1 MKKSLLVVFM
11 VMALLVAFAVT
22 ASANEAATTE
32 PKTVEVVITR
42 SEVKPG
48 ENGALTFTDKAVTL
62 KPNDTLKVIYKLDG
76 EWADNNLA
84 GYKLT
89 LQGGAYV
96 NVSETATS
104 TDGAAVKQISVEKL
118 FTQNQVKELTCTI
131 SKENGDTVTGNII
144 VTVGKAAPEPTF
156 TVATNN
162 EANYD
167 AVPGGTNEFYHK
179 ESTASG
185 EEGGIAISVPKGYTI
200 ELGSYAEGENTYG
213 VKELTSGPNVS
224 TDDQKLVV
232 TIPYEKLFKDK
243 ANEITV
249 PVTWEY
255 ARDEKYYATE
265 GKAWVSFTLYGS
277 AQNAASLALDWE
289 LGAGEPYQY
298 TTDDKETAVS
308 DTDSPKTAVEL
319 TGGETFTLH
328 VNSDVKSVAFTGTY
342 EGADIRGISMSGV
355 SGNTVEFTVAAG
367 ATETITVTAASG
379 RTQVYTIKVVADL
392 DEAVLES
399 VELTF
404 ADAQG
409 GTATRTVTFSGK
421 SAQVNVPSGYQTLTG
436 IKYAYSEGATGAE
449 VDESLP
455 YALETGGNQFVI
467 TVTAR
472 GGEED
477 TYVLTVTRGELR
489 SATVAFSSSTPT
501 SYRTDDPFTVSGTY
515 TGNFVELT
523 ATNATVGATSSADGR
538 FTATVTPEDGTTAA
552 ITVTATA
559 EGDGVNLAEG
569 KVTATRTVNY
579 LTTAPDIDLYF
590 GTSPNDKDY
599 LTDEKPEKTTYSNRH
614 DLDLSASVDNFYIT
628 WSVPTGYDKD
638 LVALSIDGTQ
648 IDDVRSGNG
657 YYRVHL
663 ENDWYDSSYRTF
675 TIQYKYAGSTVQ
687 TYYYTLHQVGNLYLA
702 EVGYNDEDSTA
713 SRSNYEEI
721 RLTAGK
727 TFYVE
732 DIRDSAFDWDDTLY
746 FYAEASRSAYD
757 VEVRYHANS
766 SVSWS
771 KADRAER
778 VSRTSDFWEIPY
790 EEGDEV
796 YVYVL
801 VEDDGDELETYTF
814 ALNGEESTLEL
825 DDLEAATGTASRDDD
840 YTIVPGMTGGVYDY
854 YILVPYSMRSEAV
867 YVRADASRSYDV
879 YVDGGSTDENGDWV
893 KIASSASSAGSFK
906 IEVVDGSDR
915 GEYTVHVEVAP
926 RDADDDDQLDDI
938 TIKSA
943 AKSSTRAS
951 SRHSV
956 SLSPSFSSSK
966 TSYTAYS
973 SEEYVW
979 VSVDGTRDQLIF
991 VNGEKVSYNGTSAAI
1006 KLEKGRN
1013 EVEVITVAE
1022 NCDDITTYEI
1032 DVMYQSS
1039 VLLESLSVGS
1049 STMSPA
1055 FSATSRNYI
1064 AHVGANVSSISISAR
1079 AQDDSA
1085 AIAIGS
1091 SAYGEGRAS
1100 GSVSLQPGV
1109 NVVTVYVGS
1118 RTSGNYYTISIY
1130 RETAN
1135 PTVVVSN
1142 QKIAVDNGSAQTL
1155 TAYNIGGNN
1164 FLQLRD
1170 LAALL
1175 RNTDAAFSLSYN
1187 DSTRTATMTSGGT
1200 YRLTGLEN
1208 AALAKYKSCVA
1219 SNQSF
1224 VLDRAS
1230 VYPMAYNIDGV
1241 NYVMIRDLACLMDFG
1256 VSYSDSARTLYV
1268 DTDGS
1273 YSPAY

>member
-22 ASANEAATTE
+22 ASADGTAATE

-42 SEVKPG
+42 SEAKG
-48 ENGALTFTDKAVTL
+48 EGNTLRFDDKAVTL
-62 KPNDTLKVIYKLDG
+62 KPGETLKVIYMLDG
-76 EWADNNLA
+76 EWASGNLA
-84 GYKLT
+84 GYTLT
-89 LQGGAYV
+89 LKGEPYV
-96 NVSETATS
+96 DVSETATS
-104 TDGAAVKQISVEKL
+104 TDGTAVTQISVEQL
-118 FTQNQVKELTCTI
+118 FTQNQVKVLTCTI
-131 SKENGDTVTGNII
+131 SKENGDTVTGNIN
-144 VTVGKAAPEPTF
+144 VTVGEAAPKPTY

-162 EANYD
+162 EANY
-167 AVPGGTNEFYHK
+167 APVAGGTDEFYRV
-179 ESTASG
+179 STSSDG
-185 EEGGIAISVPKGYTI
+185 KGGIKITAQEGYTV
-200 ELGSYAEGENTYG
+200 ELDEAALAAEGKN
-213 VKELTSGPNVS
+213 
-224 TDDQKLVV
+224 
-232 TIPYEKLFKDK
+232 PYAIEKLTNDTPVDKDVV
-243 ANEITV
+243 AVIPFTSLNATAPIRVDV
-249 PVTWEY
+249 PVIWKH
-255 ARDEKYYATE
+255 ARNETYYATE
-265 GKAWVSFTLYGS
+265 GKDTVSFTLYGS
-277 AQNAASLALDWE
+277 DQNAASLALDWE

-298 TTDDKETAVS
+298 TTDDKATPES
-308 DTDSPKTAVEL
+308 GNDSPAKAVTL
-319 TGGETFTLH
+319 KGGKTFTLH
-328 VNSDVKSVAFTGTY
+328 VNSNVKSVAFTGTY
-342 EGADIRGISMSGV
+342 AGASISGISMSGV
-355 SGNTVEFTVAAG
+355 SGNDVNFTVAAG
-367 ATETITVTAASG
+367 ATETITVKAESG
-379 RTQVYTIKVVADL
+379 RTLVYKIKVVADL
-392 DEAVLES
+392 DKAELLGLVLTGNNG
-399 VELTF
+399 VEYK
-404 ADAQG
+404 AKIVDNK
-409 GTATRTVTFSGK
+409 AT
-421 SAQVNVPSGYQTLTG
+421 VNVPSSVSQITAFRATTG
-436 IKYAYSEGATGAE
+436 DGTNAKFDVSF
-449 VDESLP
+449 P
-455 YALETGGNQFVI
+455 YTLETGTNLTHI
-467 TVTAR
+467 TVTAL
-472 GGEED
+472 GGEEKI
-477 TYVLTVTRGELR
+477 YSVEVVRGELR
-489 SATVAFSSSTPT
+489 SATVRITDAPDSHKGEAFE
-501 SYRTDDPFTVSGTY
+501 VKGTY
-515 TGNFVELT
+515 TGEFVGLT
-523 ATNATVGATSSADGR
+523 ATNATVDVTGSANGR
-538 FTATVTPEDGTTAA
+538 FTATVTPAAGTTAA
-552 ITVTATA
+552 IKVTATA
-559 EGDGVNLAEG
+559 KGDGVNLAAAE
-569 KVTATRTVNY
+569 VTATKTVNY
-579 LTTAPDIDLYF
+579 LTTAPNIDLYF
-590 GTSPNDKDY
+590 GTSANNAAY
-599 LTDEKPEKTTYSNRH
+599 LTDKTPENTTSSNRH

-638 LVALSIDGTQ
+638 LVELSISGTQ
-648 IDDVRSGNG
+648 IDRETSGNG
-657 YYRVHL
+657 YYRVYL
-663 ENDWYDSSYRTF
+663 EDEWYDSSNRTF
-675 TIQYKYAGSTVQ
+675 TIRYKYAGSAVQ
-687 TYYYTLHQVGNLYLA
+687 TYYYTLHRVGNLYLA
-702 EVGYNDEDSTA
+702 EVGYNDDDRTTS
-713 SRSNYEEI
+713 SSNYEEI

-732 DIRDSAFDWDDTLY
+732 DIRDSAFDWDGTLY

-771 KADRAER
+771 KADKADR

-893 KIASSASSAGSFK
+893 KIANSASSAGSFK

-943 AKSSTRAS
+943 AKSSTKAS

-1013 EVEVITVAE
+1013 EIEVITVAE

-1055 FSATSRNYI
+1055 FSATTRNYI

>member
-22 ASANEAATTE
+22 ASADEAATTGS
-32 PKTVEVVITR
+32 KTVKVEINR
-42 SEVKPG
+42 SEAEKGENGDGIFAVPEAKLMPGDRLEVTYKLGNASDLKGATLEGYTLELYSEDGRKLDTKTVAAGDREIVVVTNEIKKKQVSEWTWKISNGEDTLDGNIHVQVGATPDAPKLTVTTNNAKNYIQVGDTAVFYKAAKPGTPDKGGIKITAQEGYTVKLDEAALADKIEKWTGDTEVDKDVVAVIPFANLKPG
-48 ENGALTFTDKAVTL
+48 E
-62 KPNDTLKVIYKLDG
+62 
-76 EWADNNLA
+76 
-84 GYKLT
+84 
-89 LQGGAYV
+89 
-96 NVSETATS
+96 
-104 TDGAAVKQISVEKL
+104 
-118 FTQNQVKELTCTI
+118 
-131 SKENGDTVTGNII
+131 
-144 VTVGKAAPEPTF
+144 
-156 TVATNN
+156 
-162 EANYD
+162 
-167 AVPGGTNEFYHK
+167 
-179 ESTASG
+179 
-185 EEGGIAISVPKGYTI
+185 
-200 ELGSYAEGENTYG
+200 
-213 VKELTSGPNVS
+213 
-224 TDDQKLVV
+224 
-232 TIPYEKLFKDK
+232 

-255 ARDEKYYATE
+255 TGKEYAPVSGSATVALTIYKNGGDTTLTVGLPADFSDGSVSVNDEKQEPISPVKLTGTSAEYVLHVDAAAEPIEVTFTPATGAE
-265 GKAWVSFTLYGS
+265 VKIDGTS
-277 AQNAASLALDWE
+277 AASALTKELAPGDV
-289 LGAGEPYQY
+289 
-298 TTDDKETAVS
+298 VS
-308 DTDSPKTAVEL
+308 
-319 TGGETFTLH
+319 
-328 VNSDVKSVAFTGTY
+328 
-342 EGADIRGISMSGV
+342 V
-355 SGNTVEFTVAAG
+355 S
-367 ATETITVTAASG
+367 VTAGSI
-379 RTQVYTIKVVADL
+379 TSTYTIKVVGDYDA
-392 DEAVLES
+392 AVLK
-399 VELTF
+399 
-404 ADAQG
+404 
-409 GTATRTVTFSGK
+409 TVTLK
-421 SAQVNVPSGYQTLTG
+421 YNTG
-436 IKYAYSEGATGAE
+436 EGTDAVE
-449 VDESLP
+449 KKV
-455 YALETGGNQFVI
+455 VI
-467 TVTAR
+467 TGNTTTVTLPAQAKQITSAAFVCAGDASAKMNTPVNLKAGELNTIPIEVTALN
-472 GGEED
+472 GETE
-477 TYVLTVTRGELR
+477 TYYLAIMLGELP
-489 SATVAFSSSTPT
+489 SATVSITSAPASHKGEAFE
-501 SYRTDDPFTVSGTY
+501 VKGTY
-515 TGNFVELT
+515 TGEFVGL
-523 ATNATVGATSSADGR
+523 AVTNATFDVTSSANGR
-538 FTATVTPEDGTTAA
+538 FTATVTPEAGTTAA
-552 ITVTATA
+552 IKVTATA
-559 EGDGVNLAEG
+559 KGDGVNLAAAE
-569 KVTATRTVNY
+569 VTATKTVNY
-579 LTTAPDIDLYF
+579 LTTAPNIDLYF
-590 GTSPNDKDY
+590 GTSANNAAY
-599 LTDEKPEKTTYSNRH
+599 LTDKTPENTTSSNRH

-628 WSVPTGYDKD
+628 WSVPTGYDKN
-638 LVALSIDGTQ
+638 LVELSISGTQ

-675 TIQYKYAGSTVQ
+675 TIQYKYAGSAVQ
-687 TYYYTLHQVGNLYLA
+687 TYYYTLHRVGNLYLA
-702 EVGYNDEDSTA
+702 EVGYNDDDRTTS
-713 SRSNYEEI
+713 SSNYEEI

-771 KADRAER
+771 KADKADR

-825 DDLEAATGTASRDDD
+825 DDLEAATGPDSRDDD

-854 YILVPYSMRSEAV
+854 YILVPYSMDDEAV

-943 AKSSTRAS
+943 ARSSTKAS

-956 SLSPSFSSSK
+956 SLSPSFSSSR

-973 SEEYVW
+973 SEEYIW

-1055 FSATSRNYI
+1055 FSATTRNYI

-1118 RTSGNYYTISIY
+1118 RTSGNYYTVSIY

>member
-22 ASANEAATTE
+22 ASADETAATGSE
-32 PKTVEVVITR
+32 TVEVVINR
-42 SEVKPG
+42 SEITDPNPASPLQFAERTAAPMKKGDTLQVTYTLG
-48 ENGALTFTDKAVTL
+48 ENASSNLGGYVLKLYSGSSYTGTSATGETGAKSITLSHTMQGNQQSTLTWKL
-62 KPNDTLKVIYKLDG
+62 END
-76 EWADNNLA
+76 
-84 GYKLT
+84 
-89 LQGGAYV
+89 
-96 NVSETATS
+96 S
-104 TDGAAVKQISVEKL
+104 
-118 FTQNQVKELTCTI
+118 NQVAAQ
-131 SKENGDTVTGNII
+131 GDIK
-144 VTVGKAAPEPTF
+144 VTVGEAAPAPATY
-156 TVATNN
+156 TVETNN
-162 EANYD
+162 ASNYA
-167 AVPGGTNEFYHK
+167 AVDGGTNEFYK
-179 ESTASG
+179 ASA
-185 EEGGIAISVPKGYTI
+185 ETDLSVRGGIRITAPQGYTVVLDTGAFAGTDANPYDINKAGADTSDTDNVLIVGIPFSSLKDDAGI
-200 ELGSYAEGENTYG
+200 E
-213 VKELTSGPNVS
+213 V
-224 TDDQKLVV
+224 
-232 TIPYEKLFKDK
+232 
-243 ANEITV
+243 TV
-249 PVTWEY
+249 PVIWKHAADAT
-255 ARDEKYYATE
+255 YYATE
-265 GKAWVSFTLYGS
+265 GKAEVSFTLYGS
-277 AQNAASLALDWE
+277 DQNTASLDLDWA
-289 LGAGEPYQY
+289 LGNGVPYQY
-298 TTDDKETAVS
+298 TTDDKAEAVPGK
-308 DTDSPKTAVEL
+308 DSPGKVPL
-319 TGGETFTLH
+319 KGGKTFTLH

-515 TGNFVELT
+515 TGEFVGLT
-523 ATNATVGATSSADGR
+523 ATNATVTAVSSANGS
-538 FTATVTPEDGTTAA
+538 FTATVTPDGSHQA
-552 ITVTATA
+552 IRLTATA
-559 EGDGVNLAEG
+559 KGDGVNLAAAA
-569 KVTATRTVNY
+569 VTDTRTVNY
-579 LTTAPDIDLYF
+579 LTTAPNIDLYF
-590 GTSPNDKDY
+590 GTSANNAAY
-599 LTDEKPEKTTYSNRH
+599 LTDKMPENTTSSNRH

-638 LVALSIDGTQ
+638 LVELSIDGTQ
-648 IDDVRSGNG
+648 IDDVTSRDG

-663 ENDWYDSSYRTF
+663 ENDWYDSSYRNF
-675 TIQYKYAGSTVQ
+675 TIRYKYAGSAVQ

-702 EVGYNDEDSTA
+702 EVGYNDDDRTTS
-713 SRSNYEEI
+713 SSNYEEI

-771 KADRAER
+771 KADKADR

-879 YVDGGSTDENGDWV
+879 YVDGESTDENGDWV

-943 AKSSTRAS
+943 ARSSTKTS

-956 SLSPSFSSSK
+956 SLSPSFSSSR

-973 SEEYVW
+973 SEEYIW

-1022 NCDDITTYEI
+1022 NRDDITTYEI

-1055 FSATSRNYI
+1055 FSATTRNYI

>member
-22 ASANEAATTE
+22 ASADGTAATE
-32 PKTVEVVITR
+32 PKTVEVVINR
-42 SEVKPG
+42 SEATQGEGDTWIFADKTAALMPG
-48 ENGALTFTDKAVTL
+48 
-62 KPNDTLKVIYKLDG
+62 DTLKVTYKLDG
-76 EWADNNLA
+76 EWATNNNNLA
-84 GYKLT
+84 GYT
-89 LQGGAYV
+89 LSLKGQGV
-96 NVSETATS
+96 TAKS
-104 TDGAAVKQISVEKL
+104 TADEAVTQISVEQK
-118 FTQNQVKELTCTI
+118 FRKNQVSEWTWTI
-131 SKENGDTVTGNII
+131 SNGKTTLSGKIN
-144 VTVGKAAPEPTF
+144 VTVGKAAPAPATY
-156 TVATNN
+156 TVETNN
-162 EANYD
+162 AANYA
-167 AVPGGTNEFYHK
+167 AVAGSTNEFYK
-179 ESTASG
+179 ASTASG
-185 EEGGIAISVPKGYTI
+185 EKGGIKITAPEGYTVELDTEALAGEGKNPYAI
-200 ELGSYAEGENTYG
+200 EKWASDTTVDQDMVAVIPFAKL
-213 VKELTSGPNVS
+213 K
-224 TDDQKLVV
+224 TDAANLV
-232 TIPYEKLFKDK
+232 
-243 ANEITV
+243 NV
-249 PVTWEY
+249 PVIWKHATD
-255 ARDEKYYATE
+255 ATYYATE
-265 GKAWVSFTLYGS
+265 GKATVSFKLYGS
-277 AQNAASLALDWE
+277 DQNAASLALDWE
-289 LGAGEPYQY
+289 LGDGVPYQY
-298 TTDDKETAVS
+298 TTADKATPES
-308 DTDSPKTAVEL
+308 GNDSPAAAVAL

-328 VNSDVKSVAFTGTY
+328 VNSKVKSVAFTGTY
-342 EGADIRGISMSGV
+342 EGASISGISMSGV
-355 SGNTVEFTVAAG
+355 SGNAVDFTVAAG
-367 ATETITVTAASG
+367 ATETITVKAESG
-379 RTQVYTIKVVADL
+379 RTLVYTIKVVADL
-392 DEAVLES
+392 DNAELLGLVLTGDND
-399 VELTF
+399 VEYK
-404 ADAQG
+404 AKIVG
-409 GTATRTVTFSGK
+409 NTAT
-421 SAQVNVPSGYQTLTG
+421 VNVPASVTRITAFQATTG
-436 IKYAYSEGATGAE
+436 DGTDVE
-449 VDESLP
+449 VAASTP
-455 YALETGGNQFVI
+455 YELKIGTNRTHI
-467 TVTAR
+467 TVKAL
-472 GGEED
+472 GGEEKIY
-477 TYVLTVTRGELR
+477 YVDVVRGELQ
-489 SATVAFSSSTPT
+489 SATVSITSAPASHKGEAFE
-501 SYRTDDPFTVSGTY
+501 VKGTY
-515 TGNFVELT
+515 TGEFVGLA
-523 ATNATVGATSSADGR
+523 ATNATVGATSSANGR
-538 FTATVTPEDGTTAA
+538 FTATVTPEAGTTAA
-552 ITVTATA
+552 IKVTATA
-559 EGDGVNLAEG
+559 KGDGVNLAATE
-569 KVTATRTVNY
+569 VTATKTVNY
-579 LTTAPDIDLYF
+579 LTTAPNIDLYF
-590 GTSPNDKDY
+590 GTSANNAAY
-599 LTDEKPEKTTYSNRH
+599 LTDKTPEKTDSSKRH

-628 WSVPTGYDKD
+628 WSVPDGYEKD
-638 LVALSIDGTQ
+638 LVKLSIDGTQ
-648 IDDVRSGNG
+648 IDDVTSGNG

-663 ENDWYDSSYRTF
+663 ENDWYDSSYRNF
-675 TIQYKYAGSTVQ
+675 TIEYKYAGSAVQ

-702 EVGYNDEDSTA
+702 EVGYNDDDRTTS
-713 SRSNYEEI
+713 SSNYEEI

-771 KADRAER
+771 KADKADR

-943 AKSSTRAS
+943 ARSSTKAS

-956 SLSPSFSSSK
+956 SLSPSFSSSR

-973 SEEYVW
+973 SEEYIW

-1013 EVEVITVAE
+1013 EIEVITVAE

-1055 FSATSRNYI
+1055 FSATTRNYI

>member
-22 ASANEAATTE
+22 ASADETAATE
-32 PKTVEVVITR
+32 PKTVEVVINR
-42 SEVKPG
+42 SEATQGEGGAWIFADKTAALMPG
-48 ENGALTFTDKAVTL
+48 
-62 KPNDTLKVIYKLDG
+62 DTLKVTYKLDG
-76 EWADNNLA
+76 EWASNNLA
-84 GYKLT
+84 GYT
-89 LQGGAYV
+89 LNLKGASV
-96 NVSETATS
+96 NQNETATS
-104 TDGAAVKQISVEKL
+104 TATQISVEQK
-118 FTQNQVKELTCTI
+118 FTKNQVKELTWTI
-131 SKENGDTVTGNII
+131 SKGTTSLSGKINVQVGATPAAPQLTVTTNNAANYIQVGDTAVFY
-144 VTVGKAAPEPTF
+144 KAANP
-156 TVATNN
+156 
-162 EANYD
+162 ANQ
-167 AVPGGTNEFYHK
+167 TM
-179 ESTASG
+179 
-185 EEGGIAISVPKGYTI
+185 GGIAISVPQGYTI
-200 ELGSYAEGENTYG
+200 DLGSYAEGENTYG
-213 VKELTSGPNVS
+213 ITKLTSEANAS
-224 TDDQKLVV
+224 TDQKLVV
-232 TIPYEKLFKDK
+232 TIPYEKLSEDK
-243 ANEITV
+243 ANAITV

-255 ARDEKYYATE
+255 TGKDYAPVSGTAEVKLTVYKSGGDTTLTVGLPAGFLDGSVSVNGEEQKPITSVQLTE
-265 GKAWVSFTLYGS
+265 TGAEYVLHVDAAAKPIEVTFT
-277 AQNAASLALDWE
+277 
-289 LGAGEPYQY
+289 
-298 TTDDKETAVS
+298 
-308 DTDSPKTAVEL
+308 PKTGAE
-319 TGGETFTLH
+319 
-328 VNSDVKSVAFTGTY
+328 VKIDGT
-342 EGADIRGISMSGV
+342 S
-355 SGNTVEFTVAAG
+355 AAG
-367 ATETITVTAASG
+367 VLTKELAPGDVVSVSVTAGSI
-379 RTQVYTIKVVADL
+379 TSTYTIKVVGDYDA
-392 DEAVLES
+392 AVLNTVTLKYNTGE
-399 VELTF
+399 
-404 ADAQG
+404 
-409 GTATRTVTFSGK
+409 GTAEVEKKVVITGTTTTVTLPAQAKQIK
-421 SAQVNVPSGYQTLTG
+421 SAEFVCAGDASAKMTTPVNLKAGELNTIP
-436 IKYAYSEGATGAE
+436 IK
-449 VDESLP
+449 
-455 YALETGGNQFVI
+455 
-467 TVTAR
+467 VTALN
-472 GGEED
+472 GETE
-477 TYVLTVTRGELR
+477 TYYLAIMLGELP
-489 SATVAFSSSTPT
+489 SATVSITSAPASHKGEAFE
-501 SYRTDDPFTVSGTY
+501 VKGTY
-515 TGNFVELT
+515 TGEFVGLT
-523 ATNATVGATSSADGR
+523 ATNATVDDTNSANGR
-538 FTATVTPEDGTTAA
+538 FTATVTPAAGTTAA
-552 ITVTATA
+552 IKVTATA
-559 EGDGVNLAEG
+559 KGDGVNLAATE
-569 KVTATRTVNY
+569 VTDTKTVNY
-579 LTTAPDIDLYF
+579 LTTAPNIDLYF
-590 GTSPNDKDY
+590 GTSANNAAY
-599 LTDEKPEKTTYSNRH
+599 LTDKTPENTTSSNRH

-638 LVALSIDGTQ
+638 LVELSISGTQ
-648 IDDVRSGNG
+648 IDRETSGNG
-657 YYRVHL
+657 YYRVYL
-663 ENDWYDSSYRTF
+663 EDEWYDSSYRTF
-675 TIQYKYAGSTVQ
+675 TIQYKYAGSAVQ

-702 EVGYNDEDSTA
+702 EVGYNDDDRTTS
-713 SRSNYEEI
+713 SSNYEEI

-732 DIRDSAFDWDDTLY
+732 DIRDSAFDWDGTLY

-771 KADRAER
+771 KADKADR

-943 AKSSTRAS
+943 AKSSTKAS

-973 SEEYVW
+973 SEEYIW

-1055 FSATSRNYI
+1055 FSATTRNYI

-1118 RTSGNYYTISIY
+1118 RTSGNYYTVSIY

>member
-22 ASANEAATTE
+22 ASADETAATE
-32 PKTVEVVITR
+32 PKTVEVVINR
-42 SEVKPG
+42 SEATQGEGGAWIFADKTAALMPG
-48 ENGALTFTDKAVTL
+48 
-62 KPNDTLKVIYKLDG
+62 DTLKVTYKLDG
-76 EWADNNLA
+76 EWATNNNNLA
-84 GYKLT
+84 GYT
-89 LQGGAYV
+89 LSLKGQGV
-96 NVSETATS
+96 TAAS
-104 TDGAAVKQISVEKL
+104 TADEAVTQISVEQTFRK
-118 FTQNQVKELTCTI
+118 NQVSEWTWTI
-131 SKENGDTVTGNII
+131 SKDSDTLDGKIK
-144 VTVGKAAPEPTF
+144 VTVGKAAPAPATY
-156 TVATNN
+156 TVETNN
-162 EANYD
+162 PANY
-167 AVPGGTNEFYHK
+167 APVPGGTKEFYK
-179 ESTASG
+179 VSTLPDG
-185 EEGGIAISVPKGYTI
+185 RGGIK
-200 ELGSYAEGENTYG
+200 
-213 VKELTSGPNVS
+213 
-224 TDDQKLVV
+224 
-232 TIPYEKLFKDK
+232 
-243 ANEITV
+243 ITV
-249 PVTWEY
+249 PEGYTVDLDTETLKDANPYGIVKGANDTPDDREMVVLIPFASLEPNAPILVEVPVIWKH
-255 ARDEKYYATE
+255 ATDATYYATE
-265 GKAWVSFTLYGS
+265 GEYKVSFTLYGS
-277 AQNAASLALDWE
+277 DQNAASLALDWE
-289 LGAGEPYQY
+289 LGAGVPYQY
-298 TTDDKETAVS
+298 TAADKAEAVPGK
-308 DTDSPKTAVEL
+308 DSPTTAVEL

-328 VNSDVKSVAFTGTY
+328 VNSEVKRVAFTGTY
-342 EGADIRGISMSGV
+342 EGASISGISMSGV
-355 SGNTVEFTVAAG
+355 SGNAVDFTVAAG
-367 ATETITVTAASG
+367 ATETITVKAASG
-379 RTQVYTIKVVADL
+379 RTLVYTIKVVADL
-392 DEAVLES
+392 DNAELLGLVLTGDNG
-399 VELTF
+399 VQYK
-404 ADAQG
+404 AKIVG
-409 GTATRTVTFSGK
+409 NKAT
-421 SAQVNVPSGYQTLTG
+421 VNVPSSVSQITAFQATTGDGTDVELADPAPYDLKTGTNLTH
-436 IKYAYSEGATGAE
+436 
-449 VDESLP
+449 
-455 YALETGGNQFVI
+455 I
-467 TVTAR
+467 TVKAL
-472 GGEED
+472 GGEEKI
-477 TYVLTVTRGELR
+477 YSVEVVRGELR
-489 SATVAFSSSTPT
+489 SATVSISAPASHKGEAFE
-501 SYRTDDPFTVSGTY
+501 VKGTY
-515 TGNFVELT
+515 TGEFVGL
-523 ATNATVGATSSADGR
+523 AVTNATFDVTSSANGS
-538 FTATVTPEDGTTAA
+538 FTATVTPEAGTTAA
-552 ITVTATA
+552 IKVTATA
-559 EGDGVNLAEG
+559 KGDGVNLAAAE
-569 KVTATRTVNY
+569 VTATKTVNY
-579 LTTAPDIDLYF
+579 LTTAPNIDLYF
-590 GTSPNDKDY
+590 GTSANNAAY
-599 LTDEKPEKTTYSNRH
+599 LTDKTPENTTSSNRH

-638 LVALSIDGTQ
+638 LVELSISGTQ
-648 IDDVRSGNG
+648 IDRETSGNG
-657 YYRVHL
+657 YYRVYL
-663 ENDWYDSSYRTF
+663 EDEWYDSSNRTF
-675 TIQYKYAGSTVQ
+675 TIRYKYAGSAVQ

-702 EVGYNDEDSTA
+702 EVGYNDDDRTTS
-713 SRSNYEEI
+713 SSNYEEI

-771 KADRAER
+771 KADKADR

-879 YVDGGSTDENGDWV
+879 YVNGESTDENGDWV

-943 AKSSTRAS
+943 AKSSTKAS

-956 SLSPSFSSSK
+956 SLSPSFSSSR

-973 SEEYVW
+973 SEEYIW

-1055 FSATSRNYI
+1055 FSATTRNYI

-1118 RTSGNYYTISIY
+1118 RTSGNYYTVSIY

>member
-22 ASANEAATTE
+22 ASADETAATE
-32 PKTVEVVITR
+32 PKTVEVVINR
-42 SEVKPG
+42 SEAQQG
-48 ENGALTFTDKAVTL
+48 EGDALTFADKTAAL
-62 KPNDTLKVIYKLDG
+62 MPGDTLKVTYKLGDDPAL
-76 EWADNNLA
+76 ADATLEDWQLKLNGNGTVLA
-84 GYKLT
+84 TATGT
-89 LQGGAYV
+89 AGAKEIV
-96 NVSETATS
+96 VTRKVTMNQVSEWTW
-104 TDGAAVKQISVEKL
+104 
-118 FTQNQVKELTCTI
+118 TI
-131 SKENGDTVTGNII
+131 SKNSDTLSGKINVQVGATPAAPQLTVKTNNADNYIQVGNTA
-144 VTVGKAAPEPTF
+144 VFYKAANPDNPTM
-156 TVATNN
+156 
-162 EANYD
+162 
-167 AVPGGTNEFYHK
+167 
-179 ESTASG
+179 
-185 EEGGIAISVPKGYTI
+185 GGIAISVPQGYTI
-200 ELGSYAEGENTYG
+200 DLGSYAEGENTYG
-213 VKELTSGPNVS
+213 ITKLTSEANAS
-224 TDDQKLVV
+224 TDQKLVV
-232 TIPYEKLFKDK
+232 TIPYEKLSEDK
-243 ANEITV
+243 ANAITV
-249 PVTWEY
+249 PVTWKYTGTEY
-255 ARDEKYYATE
+255 APVSGTAEVKLTVYKNGGDTTLTVGLPAGFSDGSVSVNDEEQKSITSVQLTE
-265 GKAWVSFTLYGS
+265 TGAEYVLHVD
-277 AQNAASLALDWE
+277 AAA
-289 LGAGEPYQY
+289 EPI
-298 TTDDKETAVS
+298 EV
-308 DTDSPKTAVEL
+308 
-319 TGGETFTLH
+319 TFTPATGAEVKIGGTSATGALTKELAPG
-328 VNSDVKSVAFTGTY
+328 DVVSV
-342 EGADIRGISMSGV
+342 S
-355 SGNTVEFTVAAG
+355 
-367 ATETITVTAASG
+367 VTAGSI
-379 RTQVYTIKVVADL
+379 TSTYTIKVVGDYDA
-392 DEAVLES
+392 AVLKTVTLKYNTGE
-399 VELTF
+399 
-404 ADAQG
+404 
-409 GTATRTVTFSGK
+409 GTAEVEKKVVITGNTTTVTLPAQAK
-421 SAQVNVPSGYQTLTG
+421 QITSAEFVCAGDASAAMTTPVTLVAGELNTIP
-436 IKYAYSEGATGAE
+436 IK
-449 VDESLP
+449 
-455 YALETGGNQFVI
+455 
-467 TVTAR
+467 VTALN
-472 GGEED
+472 GETE
-477 TYVLTVTRGELR
+477 TYYLAIMLGELP
-489 SATVAFSSSTPT
+489 SATVSITSAPASHKGEAFE
-501 SYRTDDPFTVSGTY
+501 VKGTY
-515 TGNFVELT
+515 TGEFVGL
-523 ATNATVGATSSADGR
+523 AVTNATFDVTSSANGR

-552 ITVTATA
+552 IKVTATA
-559 EGDGVNLAEG
+559 KGNGVDLAATE
-569 KVTATRTVNY
+569 VTDTKTVNY
-579 LTTAPDIDLYF
+579 LTTAPNIDLYF
-590 GTSPNDKDY
+590 GTSANNAAY
-599 LTDEKPEKTTYSNRH
+599 LTDKTPENTTSSNRH

-638 LVALSIDGTQ
+638 LVELSIDGTQ
-648 IDDVRSGNG
+648 IDDVTSRDG

-663 ENDWYDSSYRTF
+663 ENDWYDSSYRNF
-675 TIQYKYAGSTVQ
+675 TIRYKYAGSAVQ

-702 EVGYNDEDSTA
+702 EVGYNDADRTA
-713 SRSNYEEI
+713 GRSNYEEI

-732 DIRDSAFDWDDTLY
+732 DIRDSAFDWDGTLY
-746 FYAEASRSAYD
+746 FYAEASRDYD

-771 KADRAER
+771 KADKADR
-778 VSRTSDFWEIPY
+778 VRSSDFWEIPY

-1013 EVEVITVAE
+1013 EIEVITVAE

-1055 FSATSRNYI
+1055 FSATTRNYI

-1187 DSTRTATMTSGGT
+1187 DATRTATMTSGGT

>member
-22 ASANEAATTE
+22 ASADETATTE

-42 SEVKPG
+42 SEAQQGEGDALIFADKTAALMPG
-48 ENGALTFTDKAVTL
+48 
-62 KPNDTLKVIYKLDG
+62 DTLKVTYKLDG
-76 EWADNNLA
+76 EWASNDLA
-84 GYKLT
+84 GYT
-89 LQGGAYV
+89 LNLKGASV
-96 NVSETATS
+96 NQSATATS
-104 TDGAAVKQISVEKL
+104 TTGAAVTQISVEQK
-118 FTQNQVKELTCTI
+118 FTKNQVKELTWTI
-131 SKENGDTVTGNII
+131 SKGTTSLSGKINVQVGATPAAPQLTVKTNNAANYIQVGNTA
-144 VTVGKAAPEPTF
+144 VFYKAASPANPTM
-156 TVATNN
+156 
-162 EANYD
+162 
-167 AVPGGTNEFYHK
+167 
-179 ESTASG
+179 
-185 EEGGIAISVPKGYTI
+185 GGIAISVPQGYTI
-200 ELGSYAEGENTYG
+200 DLGSYAEGENTYG
-213 VKELTSGPNVS
+213 IAKLTTGANTS
-224 TDDQKLVV
+224 TDQKLAV
-232 TIPYEKLFKDK
+232 TIPYEKLSGDK
-243 ANEITV
+243 ANAITV
-249 PVTWEY
+249 PVTWDYTGTEY
-255 ARDEKYYATE
+255 A
-265 GKAWVSFTLYGS
+265 
-277 AQNAASLALDWE
+277 
-289 LGAGEPYQY
+289 P
-298 TTDDKETAVS
+298 VS
-308 DTDSPKTAVEL
+308 DTAEVKLTVYKNGGDTTLTVGLPADLDGSVSVNGEEQKPISSVKL
-319 TGGETFTLH
+319 TGTSAEYVLH
-328 VNSDVKSVAFTGTY
+328 VDAAA
-342 EGADIRGISMSGV
+342 EP
-355 SGNTVEFTVAAG
+355 VEFTFKPAAG
-367 ATETITVTAASG
+367 AEVEIGGTSAPGTLTKELEPGDVVSVSVTAGSI
-379 RTQVYTIKVVADL
+379 TSTYTIKVVGDYDA
-392 DEAVLES
+392 AVLNTVTLKYNTGE
-399 VELTF
+399 
-404 ADAQG
+404 
-409 GTATRTVTFSGK
+409 GTAEVEKKVVITGSTTTVTLPAQAK
-421 SAQVNVPSGYQTLTG
+421 QITSAEFVCAGDASAKMTTPVTLVAGELNT
-436 IKYAYSEGATGAE
+436 IPIE
-449 VDESLP
+449 
-455 YALETGGNQFVI
+455 
-467 TVTAR
+467 VTALN
-472 GGEED
+472 GETE
-477 TYVLTVTRGELR
+477 TYYLAIMLGELP
-489 SATVAFSSSTPT
+489 SATVSITSAPASHKGEAFE
-501 SYRTDDPFTVSGTY
+501 VKGTY
-515 TGNFVELT
+515 TGEFVGLT
-523 ATNATVGATSSADGR
+523 ATNATVEITATTGNT
-538 FTATVTPEDGTTAA
+538 FTAKVTPKDGTTAA
-552 ITVTATA
+552 IKVTATA
-559 EGDGVNLAEG
+559 KGDGVNLAAAE
-569 KVTATRTVNY
+569 VTATKTVNY
-579 LTTAPDIDLYF
+579 LTTAPNIDLYF
-590 GTSPNDKDY
+590 GTSANNAAY
-599 LTDEKPEKTTYSNRH
+599 LTDKTPEKTTSSNRH

-638 LVALSIDGTQ
+638 LVELSISGTQ
-648 IDDVRSGNG
+648 IDRETSGNG

-675 TIQYKYAGSTVQ
+675 TIQYKYAGSAVQ
-687 TYYYTLHQVGNLYLA
+687 TYYYTLHRVGNLYLA
-702 EVGYNDEDSTA
+702 EVGYNDDDRTTS
-713 SRSNYEEI
+713 SSNYEEI
-721 RLTAGK
+721 KLTAGK

-771 KADRAER
+771 KADKAER
-778 VSRTSDFWEIPY
+778 VSRTSDFWEIPN

-943 AKSSTRAS
+943 ARSSTKAS

-1013 EVEVITVAE
+1013 EIEVITVAE

-1055 FSATSRNYI
+1055 FSATTRNYI

-1200 YRLTGLEN
+1200 YRLTGLEI